1 MKTTY
6 KALAYV
12 AGVELLELGN
22 FDTMDE
28 AGSCL
33 REYFTDQ
40 QSFEI
45 DEHGLSCS
53 LIKKIDWFEY
63 KCSFQGRKINCS
75 KWFDLIHETIY
86 NEKKIVSEKEL
97 FENLHKRYSEIINFK
112 CDQLITEKISYEQL
126 FEYKCHDCGTN
137 CNVYSVK
144 VNNELDYDLCSDC
157 LEERKNEADKE
168 NENNDEEE

>member
-22 FDTMDE
+22 FETEEE
-28 AGSCL
+28 A
-33 REYFTDQ
+33 REALLMFYTDSFTFD
-40 QSFEI
+40 I
-45 DEHGLSCS
+45 DENGLSS
-53 LIKKIDWFEY
+53 SRIEKIYWYEY
-63 KCSFQGRKINCS
+63 KCSFQGKKINCS

-86 NEKKIVSEKEL
+86 SEKKIVSEKEL

-137 CNVYSVK
+137 SNIYSVK
-144 VNNELDYDLCSDC
+144 VNNELDYDLCGEC
-157 LEERKNEADKE
+157 LSERENEAEKENDYDKE
-168 NENNDEEE
+168 